1 MKAAKPC
8 RGHNITV
15 IFIMLIIIFFFS
27 GVQNISEKNLPYNN
41 VFKTSAFAQGNEPK
55 PEKAP
60 AKEID
65 PKNKYFTLNFKDVE
79 ITEFLNMMS
88 QLIGKNIIIDDK
100 VRGKITITSVKK
112 FPVSQAYDILLSILE
127 VKGLAAVETTP
138 SLLKIIP
145 VKDAIK
151 KNAEIV
157 IDGKSQGIK
166 TKQEK
171 TVTYLLSVKYS
182 DANEIATALRSL
194 KPNNVDIVVY
204 QSLNIIIMSGVSSEI
219 DGLVKIAQE
228 LDKEI
233 KEKPEEDK
241 LSSGNIHVYHLE
253 NADAEQLAAVLSRIP
268 FSETAK
274 IAQGPINPPN
284 PNVQPNQP
292 GGQPSVRP
300 SARVT
305 RTTRTQPTVASAA
318 QTSKLSIIPNKETN
332 SLVIYATPEE
342 FNEIK
347 RIIKE
352 LDIVRD
358 QVLIEALIVEISADK
373 SWNLG
378 VDWMVGGKS
387 GGNAFGGS
395 SIMGNPPS
403 FGVPSGATL
412 PAGKELAMPLATGF
426 QLGFLSSEK
435 ALSFALLSLSETDKN
450 FNILSTPQLLT
461 VDNHEAEMNIGS
473 EIPVTS
479 NTRITDTN
487 TVFNTYEYKSVGL
500 KLKITPHITKNDK
513 ITLDL
518 YQEVNDV
525 LGATTTS
532 QLPTLTKRD
541 FQTKVTVYDGK
552 TVVIGGLIKSNK
564 GVEETKIPLLG
575 DIPILGWLFKRRSE
589 STVKTNLLVFI
600 TPHLVTKRER
610 MDAITEQK
618 QEEMKRSGIK

>member
-1 MKAAKPC
+1 MKAARPC
-8 RGHNITV
+8 SGNKIK
-15 IFIMLIIIFFFS
+15 IIIIIITIVFIFS
-27 GVQNISEKNLPYNN
+27 GINKNSLLNN
-41 VFKTSAFAQGNEPK
+41 DCCRSQAFAQETGPK
-55 PEKAP
+55 PDKATV
-60 AKEID
+60 KEIET
-65 PKNKYFTLNFKDVE
+65 KNKYFTLNFKDVE
-79 ITEFLNMMS
+79 IIEFINMMS
-88 QLIGKNIIIDDK
+88 QLIGKNVIVDEK

-112 FPVSQAYDILLSILE
+112 FPVSHAYDIFMSILE
-127 VKGLAAVETTP
+127 VKGLAAVET
-138 SLLKIIP
+138 SSGLIKIIP

-157 IDGKSQGIK
+157 VDGKSRDVQ
-166 TKQEK
+166 TKEEK
-171 TVTYLLSVKYS
+171 TVTYLFTVKYS

-194 KPNNVDIVVY
+194 KSNNVDIVVY
-204 QSLNIIIMSGVSSEI
+204 QSLNTIIMSGVSSEI

-233 KEKPEEDK
+233 KDKGDEEKV
-241 LSSGNIHVYHLE
+241 SSGNIHIYHLE

-284 PNVQPNQP
+284 QNVNP
-292 GGQPSVRP
+292 GMPGEQPSVRA
-300 SARVT
+300 SARAA
-305 RTTRTQPTVASAA
+305 RTTRTQPTAASAA
-318 QTSKLSIIPNKETN
+318 QTGKLSIIPNKETN

-342 FNEIK
+342 YNEIK

-352 LDIVRD
+352 LDIVRE

-378 VDWMVGGKS
+378 IDWMVGGKS

-395 SIMGNPPS
+395 SIMGTPPS
-403 FGVPSGATL
+403 FGVPSGVTL
-412 PAGKELAMPLATGF
+412 PAGKEMAMPLATGF

-450 FNILSTPQLLT
+450 FNILSTPQILT
-461 VDNHEAEMNIGS
+461 IDNHEAELNIGS

-500 KLKITPHITKNDK
+500 KLKITPHITKTDR

-518 YQEVNDV
+518 YQEANDV
-525 LGATTTS
+525 LGATNS
-532 QLPTLTKRD
+532 KELPTLTKRD
-541 FQTKVTVYDGK
+541 IQTKVTVYDGK
-552 TVVIGGLIKSNK
+552 TVVIGGLIKNNK
-564 GVEETKIPLLG
+564 NVEETKVPLLG
-575 DIPILGWLFKRRSE
+575 DIPILGWLFKRKSV
-589 STVKTNLLVFI
+589 SYVKTNLLVFI
-600 TPHLVTKRER
+600 TPHIVTKPDR